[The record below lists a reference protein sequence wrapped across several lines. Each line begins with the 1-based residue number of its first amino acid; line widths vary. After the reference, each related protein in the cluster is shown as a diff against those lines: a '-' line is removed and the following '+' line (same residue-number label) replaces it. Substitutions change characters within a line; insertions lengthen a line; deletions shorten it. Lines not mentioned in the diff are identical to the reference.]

1 MKSVITYIL
10 LACLSMSAYAAKKPT
25 DEALKSFCRDIN
37 NIMLTAADEKG
48 KQDAFDSET
57 AKWSK
62 QYDISQASA
71 DQISMLFSYGGMNL
85 DKYLRHWLEPV
96 LSAKAAKQSDF
107 AFLTWLH
114 MPENDGFMHSDKEI
128 QALMLFLNASDLKQ
142 QLQNHPDYAMEVL
155 QAMATLKDANWNTD
169 GFADAALRFAKCPLS
184 EEAVM
189 QVVKVFNSIARV
201 DNIDASKREAIRLAC
216 LGQYE
221 QLLSQL
227 EVARKQK
234 QCKEQIAY
242 LKGPFACGT
251 LIGGKSPE
259 LHFMRAYKQQ
269 GDSIATVELKGL
281 TELQGKV
288 ILIDFWGTKCVP
300 CIQSFPEM
308 AELQN
313 HYDGKDVVII
323 GVTSLQGYFADMP
336 NHRTIQCRNN
346 PEKEMG
352 CFPPYMKQQG
362 INWHI
367 AISEENVMNTDFGV
381 LAIPHV
387 TIIDKK
393 GNVRHNAV
401 NADNAEKI
409 QLIDALL
416 AE

>member
-1 MKSVITYIL
+1 MKSIITYML
-10 LACLSMSAYAAKKPT
+10 LLLSVTANAAKKPT
-25 DEALKSFCRDIN
+25 DEALKAFCRDIN
-37 NIMLTAADEKG
+37 NIMLTATDNNG
-48 KQDAFDSET
+48 KQAAFDDEA

-85 DKYLRHWLEPV
+85 DQYLRRWLEPV
-96 LSAKAAKQSDF
+96 LSGKAAKQSDF

-128 QALMLFLNASDLKQ
+128 QALMLFLNANDLKQ
-142 QLQNHPDYAMEVL
+142 QLQNHPDYAIEVL

-169 GFADAALRFAKCPLS
+169 GFPEAALRFAKCPLN
-184 EEAVM
+184 EDAAM
-189 QVVKVFNSIARV
+189 QIVKVFNSIARV
-201 DNIDASKREAIRLAC
+201 DNMDASKRESIRIAC
-216 LGQYE
+216 LEQYE
-221 QLLSQL
+221 RLLGL
-227 EVARKQK
+227 LDVARKQK
-234 QCKEQIAY
+234 QCNEQIAY
-242 LKGPFACGT
+242 LKGPFACAT

-259 LHFMRAYKQQ
+259 LHFLRAYKEQ
-269 GDSIATVELKGL
+269 GDSIATIELKEL
-281 TELQGKV
+281 SELQGKV

-308 AELQN
+308 AELQK

-346 PEKEMG
+346 PEKEMA

-362 INWHI
+362 INWLI

-409 QLIDALL
+409 KLIDALL